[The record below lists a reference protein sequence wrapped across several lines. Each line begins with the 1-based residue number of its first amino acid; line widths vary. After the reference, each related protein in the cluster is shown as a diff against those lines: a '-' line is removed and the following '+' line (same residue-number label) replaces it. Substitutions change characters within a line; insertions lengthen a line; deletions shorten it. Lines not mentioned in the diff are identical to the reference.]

1 MSTYFEKITTPWPK
15 GRVGGGGWV
24 NPYGQPDR
32 KKTEI
37 VWPWKSILDDA
48 SCPDFFAAQSRSNNL
63 IKDFGKYIVEMVG
76 SIKFWERASAHRNQT
91 KPNQTTSNLFFHC
104 EFRADI
110 FIYQSLLILHIDA
123 IALCWFARL
132 NPGSVPT
139 VRLCGWNVGG
149 WVCAEVGTS
158 SASTRTKP
166 KLKYCS

>member
-76 SIKFWERASAHRNQT
+76 SIKFWERASAHRNQI
-91 KPNQTTSNLFFHC
+91 KPNHFQFVL
-104 EFRADI
+104 
-110 FIYQSLLILHIDA
+110 SLWISCWHLYISILVD
-123 IALCWFARL
+123 LTYWCYSLVLVRQVE
-132 NPGSVPT
+132 PGVGPYCPF
-139 VRLCGWNVGG
+139 VWMECGWLGVCWGG
-149 WVCAEVGTS
+149 YEFGFNQNQ
-158 SASTRTKP
+158 TKIEI
-166 KLKYCS
+166 L